1 MLYSAL
7 PGDQREVSATP
18 TRCRHC
24 KRELRYRAGTPA
36 ATASSHDVRT
46 GATSDWSLSITTA
59 VDNLFDAVYM
69 DPLGYPALGR
79 AVRVGAR
86 VGF

>member
-7 PGDQREVSATP
+7 PGDHAKWVRLPRGAATVSG
-18 TRCRHC
+18 
-24 KRELRYRAGTPA
+24 ELRSRAGTPA
-36 ATASSHDVRT
+36 ATASSHDVRR

>member
-1 MLYSAL
+1 M
-7 PGDQREVSATP
+7 
-18 TRCRHC
+18 
-24 KRELRYRAGTPA
+24 PA
-36 ATASSHDVRT
+36 ATASSHDART

-69 DPLGYPALGR
+69 DPLGYPALVR